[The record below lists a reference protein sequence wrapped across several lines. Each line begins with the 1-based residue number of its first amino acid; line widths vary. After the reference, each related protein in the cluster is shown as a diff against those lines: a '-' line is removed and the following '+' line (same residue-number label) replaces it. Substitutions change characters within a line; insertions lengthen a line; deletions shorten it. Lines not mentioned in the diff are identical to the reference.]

1 LKCLD
6 WNVFWHFWNFLHEVN
21 YAFTHVLVLRNV
33 LTWLFP
39 LVVVTTS
46 FRNVV
51 ELFIVIFLFLK
62 KDSGRLFA

>member
-1 LKCLD
+1 
-6 WNVFWHFWNFLHEVN
+6 V
-21 YAFTHVLVLRNV
+21 RNV